1 MKKIKA
7 IKIKAIMKKFEVG
20 KVYRSCDGDDDYLY
34 RYEGLCKDIDGNE
47 AYQFGVITNDK
58 YREPVYG
65 VCLRTSHMIN
75 VADGPYV
82 AECVFSLNNAGISA
96 ANIVED

>member
-1 MKKIKA
+1 MK
-7 IKIKAIMKKFEVG
+7 KIKAIMKKFEVG
-20 KVYRSCDGDDDYLY
+20 KVYRSCDGDDDYLQ

-65 VCLRTSHMIN
+65 VCLRTSLMIK
-75 VADGPYV
+75 VACGPYD
-82 AECVFSLNNAGISA
+82 AECVFSLNNAGITA
-96 ANIVED
+96 VDIVED

>member
-7 IKIKAIMKKFEVG
+7 IIKKFEIG

-58 YREPVYG
+58 NREPVYG
-65 VCLRTSHMIN
+65 VCLR
-75 VADGPYV
+75 ADHIIMFACGPYD
-82 AECVFSLNNAGISA
+82 AECVFSLNNAGITA
-96 ANIVED
+96 VDIVED